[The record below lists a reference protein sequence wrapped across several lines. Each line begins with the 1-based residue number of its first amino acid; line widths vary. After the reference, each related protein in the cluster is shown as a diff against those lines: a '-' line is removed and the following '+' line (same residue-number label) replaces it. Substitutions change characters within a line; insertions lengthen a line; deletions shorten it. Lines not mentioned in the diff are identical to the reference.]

1 MMNPS
6 GQESPERLAEAVKKE
21 GSKIEGHPGILEVY
35 NLPLKPHPMNVEECM
50 RFTFGKDSNSKRN
63 RTIMVLGATGAGKST
78 LVNGMINYILGVT
91 WDDTFRFK
99 LVNEGTAKSQAHS
112 QTSEVTVYKL
122 NHREG
127 FQIDYSLTIVD
138 TPGFGDTR
146 GIERDKKIISQLETL
161 FSAKL
166 GVSDIDAIC
175 FVAQA
180 SLARLTPT
188 QKYVFDSVLSIFGKD
203 VADNIR
209 ILVTFSDGQHCQIL
223 DAINE
228 SGVPCPKRKDGLPI
242 HFKFNNSALFADN
255 KVPDAKGEADND
267 DDEDE
272 DDDEEDEDEDEDE
285 DDEDEDEDDEDEDED
300 EDDDEDEDED
310 EDDGDVVGEFD
321 KRFWAMGTNSMK
333 KFFSALNVIETKSLT
348 LTQEV
353 LRQRAQLETCIE
365 NLQIK
370 MKLGLDKLEEIK
382 QESQILQKH
391 EAVITVNAN
400 FQYEISIKKP
410 VQFDI
415 SNTGKYITNCQ
426 QCQTTCH
433 FPCAIPNDANK
444 RKCAAIGPDG
454 NCKQCKNKCPWNVH
468 FNQKYKWVYNQV
480 TEKRNYQ
487 DLKDKY
493 QNAEKDI
500 KSVNDIIRQMKK
512 EHASLEEDVLILMD
526 DSVQCLNTLKEIA
539 LKPNPLST
547 LEYIDLLIE
556 GEKSEGQTGFQ
567 ERITKLQGM
576 RKMWELKEK
585 LAKGRI

>member
-1 MMNPS
+1 MSKILDTLKTVFLARPS
-6 GQESPERLAEAVKKE
+6 GQESPKRLAEAVKSE
-21 GSKIEGHPGILEVY
+21 GK
-35 NLPLKPHPMNVEECM
+35 NCM
-50 RFTFGKDSNSKRN
+50 RFTFGQDSTNKRN

-99 LVNEGTAKSQAHS
+99 LVDEGTAKSNAHS

-146 GIERDKKIISQLETL
+146 GIERDKMIMSQLEML
-161 FSAKL
+161 FSTKR
-166 GVSDIDAIC
+166 GVSEIDAIC

-180 SLARLTPT
+180 SLARLTAT
-188 QKYVFDSVLSIFGKD
+188 QKYVFDSVLSLFGND

-209 ILVTFSDGQHCQIL
+209 ILVTFADGQHPQIL

-228 SGVPCPKRKDGLPI
+228 AGVPCPKKKGLPI

-255 KVPDAKGEADND
+255 KVPDAKGED
-267 DDEDE
+267 DD
-272 DDDEEDEDEDEDE
+272 DDD
-285 DDEDEDEDDEDEDED
+285 
-300 EDDDEDEDED
+300 DDD
-310 EDDGDVVGEFD
+310 DDGDVGGGFD
-321 KRFWAMGTNSMK
+321 KRFWEMGTTSMK
-333 KFFSALNVIETKSLT
+333 RFFSALNVIDTKSLT

-370 MKLGLDKLEEIK
+370 VKLGLAKLEEIT

-391 EAVITVNAN
+391 EAVIKANAN

-415 SNTGKYITNCQ
+415 SNTGNYVTNCQ

-480 TEKRNYQ
+480 TEKRTYQ

-493 QNAEKDI
+493 QNAEKGI
-500 KSVNDIIRQMKK
+500 KSVNDIIRQMEK
-512 EHASLEEDVLILMD
+512 EHASLEEDVLILID
-526 DSVQCLNTLKEIA
+526 DSAQCLNTLKEIA

-556 GEKSEGQTGFQ
+556 GEKSEAKDGFQ
-567 ERITKLQGM
+567 ERITKLKGM
-576 RKMWELKEK
+576 RGMWELKEM
-585 LAKGRI
+585 LAKGCKI

>member
-1 MMNPS
+1 
-6 GQESPERLAEAVKKE
+6 
-21 GSKIEGHPGILEVY
+21 
-35 NLPLKPHPMNVEECM
+35 MNVEECM
-50 RFTFGKDSNSKRN
+50 RFIFGKDSNSKRN

-99 LVNEGTAKSQAHS
+99 LVDEDTAKSQAHS
-112 QTSEVTVYKL
+112 QTSNVTVYKL

-146 GIERDKKIISQLETL
+146 GIERDKKIIN
-161 FSAKL
+161 
-166 GVSDIDAIC
+166 
-175 FVAQA
+175 
-180 SLARLTPT
+180 
-188 QKYVFDSVLSIFGKD
+188 
-203 VADNIR
+203 NIR
-209 ILVTFSDGQHCQIL
+209 ILVTFADGQHCQIL

-242 HFKFNNSALFADN
+242 HFKFNSCALFADN
-255 KVPDAKGEADND
+255 KVSGANNKGVD
-267 DDEDE
+267 DD
-272 DDDEEDEDEDEDE
+272 DDD
-285 DDEDEDEDDEDEDED
+285 DD
-300 EDDDEDEDED
+300 
-310 EDDGDVVGEFD
+310 DDGDVTGEFD

-370 MKLGLDKLEEIK
+370 MKLSLDKLEEIK
-382 QESQILQKH
+382 KESQILQEH

-400 FQYEISIKKP
+400 FHYQISINKP
-410 VQFDI
+410 FQLDI
-415 SNTGKYITNCQ
+415 SHTGNYVTNCQ

-433 FPCAIPNDANK
+433 FPCALPNDANK
-444 RKCAAIGPDG
+444 MRCAAIGPDG

-480 TEKRNYQ
+480 TEKRTYQ

-500 KSVNDIIRQMKK
+500 KSVNDIIRQMEK
-512 EHASLEEDVLILMD
+512 EHASLEEDVLILID
-526 DSVQCLNTLKEIA
+526 DSAQCLNTLKEIA

-556 GEKSEGQTGFQ
+556 GEKSEGKDGFQ
-567 ERITKLQGM
+567 ERITKLKGM
-576 RKMWELKEK
+576 RGMWELKEK
-585 LAKGRI
+585 LAKGKI

>member
-1 MMNPS
+1 MSKILDTLKTVFFARPK
-6 GQESPERLAEAVKKE
+6 RLAEAVKSE
-21 GSKIEGHPGILEVY
+21 GSKIEGHPGTLEIY
-35 NLPLKPHPMNVEECM
+35 NLPLKPHPMNVENCM
-50 RFTFGKDSNSKRN
+50 RFTFGQDSTNKRN

-99 LVNEGTAKSQAHS
+99 LVDEGTAKSNAHS

-146 GIERDKKIISQLETL
+146 GIERDKMIMSQLEIL
-161 FSAKL
+161 FSTKR
-166 GVSDIDAIC
+166 GVSEIDAIC

-209 ILVTFSDGQHCQIL
+209 ILVTFADGQHAQIL

-242 HFKFNNSALFADN
+242 HFKFNSSALFA
-255 KVPDAKGEADND
+255 VPCDANND
-267 DDEDE
+267 DDD
-272 DDDEEDEDEDEDE
+272 
-285 DDEDEDEDDEDEDED
+285 
-300 EDDDEDEDED
+300 
-310 EDDGDVVGEFD
+310 DDGDVGGEFD
-321 KRFWAMGTNSMK
+321 KKFWEMGTNSMK
-333 KFFSALNVIETKSLT
+333 RFFSALNVIETKSLT

-365 NLQIK
+365 NLQINV
-370 MKLGLDKLEEIK
+370 KLGLAKLEEIT

-391 EAVITVNAN
+391 EAVIKANAI
-400 FQYEISIKKP
+400 FEYEISIKKP

-415 SNTGKYITNCQ
+415 SNTGNYVTNCQ

-468 FNQKYKWVYNQV
+468 FNQKYRWVYNQV
-480 TEKRNYQ
+480 TEKRTYQ
-487 DLKDKY
+487 ELKHRY
-493 QNAEKDI
+493 QNAEKEI
-500 KSVNDIIRQMKK
+500 KSVNDIIRQMEK
-512 EHASLEEDVLILMD
+512 EYASLEEDVLILMD

-547 LEYIDLLIE
+547 PEYIDLLIE
-556 GEKSEGQTGFQ
+556 GEKSEAKPGFK

-576 RKMWELKEK
+576 RGMWELKEK
-585 LAKGRI
+585 IGKGIGVI